1 MITAYKF
8 TDKFKK
14 QFAKLPPELQ
24 AACQSIFADLLKDP
38 QPKSLR
44 FHSLSGYTNPKLYTV
59 DLLGNKAYKIS
70 MEINGTVATL
80 RRVAT
85 HKEIDRLP

>member
-1 MITAYKF
+1 VITAYKF
-8 TDKFKK
+8 TDRFKK

-24 AACQSIFADLLKDP
+24 AAGKAVFLDLLKDP
-38 QPKSLR
+38 HPKSLR
-44 FHSLSGYTNPKLYTV
+44 FHSLSGTNPKLYTV
-59 DLLGNKAYKIS
+59 DLTGNKSYKIS
-70 MEINGTVATL
+70 MEINGTIATL